1 MSSDFTNILLSSDF
15 YKKMLEQLPEEERPA
30 AIEELR
36 EELQPLE
43 SLMTIA
49 PGSID
54 VVKMMLSSQ
63 QPEQIVKPAEARRNP
78 RRF

>member
-1 MSSDFTNILLSSDF
+1 MSFTNTLLSSDF
-15 YKKMLEQLPEEERPA
+15 YKKMLEQLPEEERSL

-43 SLMTIA
+43 SLLSMS
-49 PGSID
+49 PGANDI
-54 VVKMMLSSQ
+54 VKMMLTTQ
-63 QPEQIVKPAEARRNP
+63 HQEEINKPVETRRTP

>member
-1 MSSDFTNILLSSDF
+1 MSFIDTLLSSDL

-43 SLMTIA
+43 SLMAIA

-63 QPEQIVKPAEARRNP
+63 QPKQIVKPAEARRNP

>member
-1 MSSDFTNILLSSDF
+1 MSFIDTLLSSDF
-15 YKKMLEQLPEEERPA
+15 YKKMLEQLPEEERGP

-43 SLMTIA
+43 SFASIA

-54 VVKMMLSSQ
+54 IIKMMFSQQQ
-63 QPEQIVKPAEARRNP
+63 QPEQIIKPVETRRNP

>member
-1 MSSDFTNILLSSDF
+1 MSFINTFLSSDF
-15 YKKMLEQLPEEERPA
+15 YKKMLEQLPEEERTA

-36 EELQPLE
+36 EELQSLE
-43 SLMTIA
+43 SLIAIA

-54 VVKMMLSSQ
+54 IVKMMLSSQ
-63 QPEQIVKPAEARRNP
+63 QPEQSIKPVETRRNP

>member
-1 MSSDFTNILLSSDF
+1 MSFTNTFLSSDF

-30 AIEELR
+30 AIEALR

-43 SLMTIA
+43 SLMAIA

-54 VVKMMLSSQ
+54 VLKMMLSSQ
-63 QPEQIVKPAEARRNP
+63 QPEQIAKPTETRRNP